1 MEHFE
6 YRKYVRMTDRDLGE
20 LYQQLELA
28 GVAEPGTQEQRDG
41 VRWPY
46 QQKEV
51 TILVEQPGGGMTG
64 FIGVARNISAGG
76 ISVFH
81 GGFVHE
87 GSMCHVVLKGLDG
100 SEALVDGAIVSCRHL
115 QRTVHEIG
123 IAFKSRIELS
133 DFITQVNEPQRET
146 A

>member
-20 LYQQLELA
+20 LYQQLERA
-28 GVAEPGTQEQRDG
+28 GITEPDTHEQRDG
-41 VRWPY
+41 ARWPY
-46 QQKEV
+46 QQKEI
-51 TILVEQPGGGMTG
+51 TILVEQPGGGITG
-64 FIGVARNISAGG
+64 FIGVARNISTGG

-87 GSMCHVVLKGLDG
+87 GSICHVVLKGLDG
-100 SEALVDGAIVSCRHL
+100 SEALVDGAVVSCRHL

-123 IAFKSRIELS
+123 IAFESPINLS
-133 DFITQVNEPQRET
+133 DYITQVNERQHEI

>member
-1 MEHFE
+1 MENFE

-20 LYQQLELA
+20 LYKQLELA
-28 GVAEPGTQEQRDG
+28 GVAEPDTQEQRDG
-41 VRWPY
+41 ARWPY
-46 QQKEV
+46 QQKEI

-87 GSMCHVVLKGLDG
+87 GSTCRVVLKGLDE
-100 SEALVDGAIVSCRHL
+100 SEALVEGAVVSCRHL

-123 IAFKSRIELS
+123 IAFKSPIDIS
-133 DFITQVNEPQRET
+133 DYIAQVNQQQHEI